1 VTDPIDPT
9 GVLGELAKLVAA
21 DREMSVILDDV
32 VHLVRR
38 RIDGADEVSVT
49 LVRDEKASTVACTGS
64 LAMDLDELQY
74 EEGYGPCLD
83 AGRTD
88 EVKHIVDAATETRW
102 PRYLPRALENGLGSS
117 LSVPLPVENYL
128 VGAINI
134 YSRTPRAFDRDS
146 VALAVALAT
155 HVTAALS
162 VAETAQGH
170 RDRALHLR
178 RALESHAVIDQ
189 AKGMIM
195 VQQKCPADVAFEML
209 RKLSMDQNIK
219 LYELAAALVA
229 SGSNHPV
236 QRSF

>member
-1 VTDPIDPT
+1 MTDPIDPT
-9 GVLGELAKLVAA
+9 GVLAELAKLVAA
-21 DREMSVILDDV
+21 DREMDLILDDV
-32 VHLVRR
+32 VELVRR
-38 RIDGADEVSVT
+38 RIPGADEVSVT
-49 LVRDEKASTVACTGS
+49 LIRNEKASTVACTGS

-74 EEGYGPCLD
+74 EQGYGPCLD

-102 PRYLPRALENGLGSS
+102 PRYVPRARQQGLGSS
-117 LSVPLPVENYL
+117 VSVPMPVENYL

-134 YSRTPRAFDRDS
+134 YSRTPHAYPPDS

-155 HVTAALS
+155 HGTAALS
-162 VAETAQGH
+162 VAEAAQGH

-195 VQQKCPADVAFEML
+195 VQQKCPADVAFQML

-219 LYELAAALVA
+219 LYELAASLVA

-236 QRSF
+236 LRSS